1 MSQRDSLS
9 FIINQHIRS
18 SALYLLCWRTRL
30 RNCSK
35 INPASQRLYTG
46 LHTPLSSSSPSVC
59 VRWLPVDLLLLFYP
73 SSLLSYGNAAV
84 APRIACLGSIHPNE
98 GAVTLDSSE
107 GTSCEGLTIRNM
119 RREDW
124 NTLSLNTTRTCT
136 DFSLMF
142 VPCFVG

>member
-30 RNCSK
+30 LQNQPCISETIHRFAY
-35 INPASQRLYTG
+35 ASLFLFPFCLCAVTACR
-46 LHTPLSSSSPSVC
+46 SSS
-59 VRWLPVDLLLLFYP
+59 LLLFYP

-136 DFSLMF
+136 NFSLMF